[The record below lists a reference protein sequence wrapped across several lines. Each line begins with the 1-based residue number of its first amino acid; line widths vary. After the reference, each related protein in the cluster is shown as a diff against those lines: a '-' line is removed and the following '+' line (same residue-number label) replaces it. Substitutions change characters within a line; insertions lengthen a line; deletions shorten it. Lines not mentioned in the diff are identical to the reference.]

1 MKKKEKIEKMK
12 NKEVG
17 IMKKGCIVGIT
28 GIFCLMFIISGCG
41 SREKKNIV
49 GASGSGVMSTSS
61 ATKVLTT
68 DALDALKAV
77 SKTSS
82 ATGSGPS
89 GNRNAPGLTA
99 SQRLAAP
106 ALSSGT
112 WTKPTKDADGYY
124 IMKYTDS
131 EDGTIFDVRVKPT
144 PDWWELWDDAGEP
157 NWPWKDLAVGADF
170 TSTFDVKGTF
180 DGPSN
185 SGTFT
190 DSSSEVRK
198 IKQYT
203 YTYTYWDGSQMQTGT
218 YTWKGLDWTNTIR
231 THVAEGTITNK
242 ADNSW
247 VKMKNTGTSSQSDP
261 AGYETAGT
269 MTMSETSTMT
279 FTLSSG
285 YTGVFNMKVGGTI
298 YHAAYWASQTQNI
311 KGQIDGS
318 IYQSGTEMVRLHLEG
333 KGKETGEGPD
343 MSSIIGYYT
352 TKDDNFTA
360 KTPLTTEQILSIF
373 KMVFGMGGD
382 DKKT

>member
-1 MKKKEKIEKMK
+1 MEKKEKIEKMK
-12 NKEVG
+12 NKEVEA
-17 IMKKGCIVGIT
+17 MKKGCIVGIA

-49 GASGSGVMSTSS
+49 GASGSAVMSTSS
-61 ATKVLTT
+61 AAKVLTT

-77 SKTSS
+77 SKTST

-89 GNRNAPGLTA
+89 GNRAPGLTA
-99 SQRLAAP
+99 TQRLASP
-106 ALSSGT
+106 SLSSGN
-112 WTKPTKDADGYY
+112 WEKPTKDANGYY
-124 IMKYTDS
+124 IMKFTDP
-131 EDGTIFDVRVKPT
+131 EDGTVFDVRVKPT
-144 PDWWELWDDAGEP
+144 PDWWSMWDD
-157 NWPWKDLAVGADF
+157 NTVVKMPWEDLSEGADF

-185 SGTFT
+185 SGVFT
-190 DSSSEVRK
+190 DASKEIRK
-198 IKQYT
+198 VKTYIYT
-203 YTYTYWDGSQMQTGT
+203 WTNPWTGQVEQH
-218 YTWKGLDWTNTIR
+218 TWKGLDWTNTIR
-231 THVAEGTITNK
+231 THIAEGTITNK

-261 AGYETAGT
+261 AGYEAAGT

-285 YTGVFNMKVGGTI
+285 YTGKFDMKVAGTI
-298 YHAAYWASQTQNI
+298 YHAAYWASTTQNV

-333 KGKETGEGPD
+333 KGKETGDGPD

-373 KMVFGMGGD
+373 KMVFGMGG
-382 DKKT
+382 KG

>member
-12 NKEVG
+12 NKEVEA
-17 IMKKGCIVGIT
+17 MKKGLMIGIT

-61 ATKVLTT
+61 AAKVLTT

-89 GNRNAPGLTA
+89 GNRAPGLSA
-99 SQRLAAP
+99 AQRLASP
-106 ALSSGT
+106 SLSSGV
-112 WTKPTKDADGYY
+112 WEKPTKDADGYY
-124 IMKYTDS
+124 IMKFTDP
-131 EDGTIFDVRVKPT
+131 EDGTIFDIRIKLN
-144 PDWWELWDDAGEP
+144 PDWWSMWDD
-157 NWPWKDLAVGADF
+157 NTVVKMPWEDLAVGADF

-180 DGPSN
+180 DGPNN
-185 SGTFT
+185 SGSFT
-190 DSSSEVRK
+190 DASKEIRK
-198 IKQYT
+198 VKIYKT
-203 YTYTYWDGSQMQTGT
+203 VWDPYNPNGE
-218 YTWKGLDWTNTIR
+218 WRGLDWTNTIR
-231 THVAEGTITNK
+231 THIAEGTIKNK

-247 VKMKNTGTSSQSDP
+247 VKMKNEGTSSQSDP
-261 AGYETAGT
+261 AGYEIAGT

-298 YHAAYWASQTQNI
+298 YHTAYWASQTQNI

-318 IYQSGTEMVRLHLEG
+318 ISLSGTEMVRLHLEG

-360 KTPLTTEQILSIF
+360 QTPLTQDQILSIF

-382 DKKT
+382 DKH